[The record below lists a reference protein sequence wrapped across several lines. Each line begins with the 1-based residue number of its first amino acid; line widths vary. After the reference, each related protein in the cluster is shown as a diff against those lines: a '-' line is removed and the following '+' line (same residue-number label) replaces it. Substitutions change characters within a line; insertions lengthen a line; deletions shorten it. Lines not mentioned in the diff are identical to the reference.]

1 MGAGILT
8 NIAFRQPMNKLTDEE
23 LRGVLNGQTG
33 KLEWQELEKHFARG
47 VVIKVDP
54 AMDLVETGAIFVQDN
69 RQQIEI
75 WMNDGTICKANDD
88 DALNWSEHK
97 PVFWAV
103 VVAPW
108 VLVQIVTTPE

>member
-1 MGAGILT
+1 MK
-8 NIAFRQPMNKLTDEE
+8 KLTDEE

-54 AMDLVETGAIFVQDN
+54 AMDLIKAGAAFVQDN
-69 RQQIEI
+69 KQQIEA
-75 WMNDGTICKANDD
+75 WMNDGKVCNANDS
-88 DALNWSEHK
+88 DALDWSVHK
-97 PVFWAV
+97 PMFWTV

-108 VLVQIVTTPE
+108 VLVQVVTEPE